1 MTTLDFTSPKP
12 DKESFNKYWNIFL
25 EDVKDRDNLKPSH
38 LQQLRILCD
47 LCVELDELQDIIDIE
62 GRTYESEGRNGVQIK
77 LRPEISEKNRVISE
91 IRNYSKI
98 LGLVLYKDNKLTKEE
113 EEDEFR

>member
-12 DKESFNKYWNIFL
+12 DKKSFNHYWDIFL
-25 EDVKDRDNLKPSH
+25 PDVSERENLKKSH

-98 LGLVLYKDNKLTKEE
+98 LGLVLFKDNKLTKEE
-113 EEDEFR
+113 DEDEFR